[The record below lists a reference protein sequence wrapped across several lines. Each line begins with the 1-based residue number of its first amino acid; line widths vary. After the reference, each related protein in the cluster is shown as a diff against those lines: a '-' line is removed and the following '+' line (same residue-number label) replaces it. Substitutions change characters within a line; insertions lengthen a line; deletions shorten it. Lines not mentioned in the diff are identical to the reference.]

1 MSCGSHIRQHRT
13 FLSLH
18 KILLD
23 SAAPETSHVTERK
36 NLQGQ
41 RNVEWSEKSILMR
54 NHLNKELSEHFKQR
68 EQHTK
73 EGSAWPVHKIVRG
86 QYGCNGVSHGEGRYC
101 HLAFVS
107 SLTCFSYYSPLVL
120 FVPVTVASCWS
131 SSLHDMLAL
140 FGMLSYKKPMWL
152 ALPLCSSFNSSVHS
166 QKSLL

>member
-1 MSCGSHIRQHRT
+1 MSRGSHIRHHRT

-23 SAAPETSHVTERK
+23 SATPETSHVTERK

-54 NHLNKELSEHFKQR
+54 SHLNKELSEHFKQR

-73 EGSAWPVHKIVRG
+73 EGSAWPVHKVVRG
-86 QYGCNGVSHGEGRYC
+86 QYGCNGASHGEGRYC
-101 HLAFVS
+101 HLA
-107 SLTCFSYYSPLVL
+107 SLALWPASPTTLPL
-120 FVPVTVASCWS
+120 YFLSVTVASCCS
-131 SSLHDMLAL
+131 SSLQDMLAL

-152 ALPLCSSFNSSVHS
+152 ASSPALF
-166 QKSLL
+166 QL

>member
-1 MSCGSHIRQHRT
+1 MSRGSHVRHHRT

-23 SAAPETSHVTERK
+23 SATPETSHVTERK

-54 NHLNKELSEHFKQR
+54 SHLNKELSEHFKQR

-73 EGSAWPVHKIVRG
+73 EGSAWPVQKVVRG
-86 QYGCNGVSHGEGRYC
+86 QYGCSGASHGEGRYC
-101 HLAFVS
+101 HLASVS
-107 SLTCFSYYSPLVL
+107 SLTCFSCYSALVL
-120 FVPVTVASCWS
+120 LSVTVASCCS
-131 SSLHDMLAL
+131 SSLQGVLAPC
-140 FGMLSYKKPMWL
+140 GMLSYKKPTWL
-152 ALPLCSSFNSSVHS
+152 ALPLCSSFNSNVLS